1 MSDPVRSW
9 RQVSLSLAL
18 VSLLA
23 SATHAADPTPLLVLD
38 SPAAKASIVD
48 ANDPTRVAA
57 APFAGAAAL
66 RKGAVKLFYRKPT
79 SLVYQVI
86 VADGA
91 GHLLTQLVDFNLTG
105 PTAPPAAV
113 DVLTLPVSNSAA
125 SLSLSCDGKFA
136 VVCGDGATPVSV
148 LDLQTGMELSPLT
161 LANSV
166 TSVVC
171 LDDGV
176 TVLAVQ
182 NDVDNG
188 VTGIRRLSLSPTGVL
203 SDTGEFLNLP
213 GAYAVVG
220 VPGTGFGIAL
230 NRSPMTDQATAFTIA
245 GMTANNAVPLAG
257 ENADS
262 LAFACG
268 GTELIVRSIIMGA
281 PIESR
286 DIIEIFGFDANTGLF
301 PTDMEMLVAPAR
313 LSFNVAAAGA
323 SSTPGG
329 SLVNVTPDG
338 GLIAAGEGAAVR
350 FYSSADGSF
359 VREFAP
365 GSLSAGDLTFLPCC
379 AQTLPDSTI
388 AEQRIAGPDVDNN
401 MTIDTTIPVNGAD
414 PSSYMFTI
422 NLSVASPIPSFVVE
436 QVGGAWDVS
445 SVTPDVP
452 TDRVFALGGALAS
465 LLRLPTYVIWI
476 PSDNSGSLTFEIVTR
491 RKLFPPTYLPTA
503 PGPVSQTTGAI
514 VVNLLLQPVVN
525 ENGIPLL
532 GTAFEVTGVAP
543 VSRQGRSR

>member
-38 SPAAKASIVD
+38 SPAATASIVD

-66 RKGAVKLFYRKPT
+66 RKGALKLFYRKPT

-105 PTAPPAAV
+105 PTAPPVSV

-125 SLSLSCDGKFA
+125 NLSLSCDGKFA

-148 LDLQTGMELSPLT
+148 VDLRTGMEVSPLT

-182 NDVDNG
+182 NDFDNG
-188 VTGIRRLSLSPTGVL
+188 ITGIRRLSLSMTGVL

-213 GAYAVVG
+213 GAYAAVG

-230 NRSPMTDQATAFTIA
+230 NRSPMTDNATAFTIA

-281 PIESR
+281 PIETR

-323 SSTPGG
+323 LSTPGG

-414 PSSYMFTI
+414 PSSYTFTI

-452 TDRVFALGGALAS
+452 TDRVITLGGPLGS
-465 LLRLPTYVIWI
+465 LFKLPTYVIWI
-476 PSDNSGSLTFEIVTR
+476 PSENSGSLTFEIVTR
-491 RKLFPPTYLPTA
+491 RKLFPPTYLPTT
-503 PGPVSQTTGAI
+503 PGTVPQTTGAL
-514 VVNLLLQPVVN
+514 VVNFFLQPVVN

-532 GTAFEVTGVAP
+532 GTAFDVTGVAP
-543 VSRQGRSR
+543 VSRQSRSR